1 LGQQCYDGIDPIDT
15 DLDKLSEVSD
25 LEVDIM
31 LIDQNVVL
39 FVRDLQEKNKFFSQ
53 CPVILCR

>member
-39 FVRDLQEKNKFFSQ
+39 F
-53 CPVILCR
+53 